1 MRVYI
6 YPMEEEQYL
15 KNCKIDTSEEGITY
29 WAGKIKCETK
39 DLKNAIQ
46 TVGDSYSVLIL
57 FLELNRQ
64 ITEE

>member
-1 MRVYI
+1 
-6 YPMEEEQYL
+6 MEEEQYL
-15 KNCKIDTSEEGITY
+15 KN
-29 WAGKIKCETK
+29 GKIKCETK